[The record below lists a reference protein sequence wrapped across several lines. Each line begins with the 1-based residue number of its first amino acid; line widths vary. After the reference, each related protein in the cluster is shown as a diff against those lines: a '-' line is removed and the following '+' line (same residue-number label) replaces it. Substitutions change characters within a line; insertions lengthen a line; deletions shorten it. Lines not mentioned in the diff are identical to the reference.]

1 MTVHKCTCHVVVL
14 VGEDVGITSSR
25 ILALFSLVW
34 SMLTMESG
42 RVEILYILWDMAEAR
57 SPTSRD

>member
-1 MTVHKCTCHVVVL
+1 MYYQDL
-14 VGEDVGITSSR
+14 RPPFLG